1 MRRRDVWFVLVFLG
15 GWGLAGMTTAG
26 ATPPLERKAKALG
39 LPVNDC
45 TYCHAFSM
53 EHMNKR
59 ALETRVA
66 PMDCFACHGRQL
78 PRRGSALFNERGR
91 WLVAEKGRHQ
101 VKEVDVGWLKEYA
114 PSPPHA
120 PAAAPRH

>member
-1 MRRRDVWFVLVFLG
+1 MRPRDVWFVLVFLG
-15 GWGLAGMTTAG
+15 GWSLAGMTTAG

-39 LPVNDC
+39 LPATDC

-53 EHMNKR
+53 EHMNKK

-66 PMDCFACHGRQL
+66 PMNCFACHGREL

-91 WLVAEKGRHQ
+91 WLLAERGRRQ
-101 VKEVDVGWLKEYA
+101 VKEVDVGWLKEYV
-114 PSPPHA
+114 PSPAHA

>member
-1 MRRRDVWFVLVFLG
+1 VRPHVWLVLVFLG
-15 GWGLAGMTTAG
+15 GCSLAGITTAG

-39 LPVNDC
+39 LPATDC

-91 WLVAEKGRHQ
+91 WLLAQRERRQ
-101 VKEVDVGWLKEYA
+101 VKEIDLGWLKDYA
-114 PSPPHA
+114 PPPAHA
-120 PAAAPRH
+120 PAAPVRH